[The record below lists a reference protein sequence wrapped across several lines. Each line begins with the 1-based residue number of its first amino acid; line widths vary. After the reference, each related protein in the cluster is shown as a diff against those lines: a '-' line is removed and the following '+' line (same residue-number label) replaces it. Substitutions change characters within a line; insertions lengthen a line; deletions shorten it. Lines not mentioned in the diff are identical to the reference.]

1 MNAKQRKKKK
11 RELSVQHFARLSA
24 IFAEKQ
30 WPIEDEFGDKAFDNF
45 CNLLT
50 GLEANQCELMLTLT
64 EKFLWVRE
72 SEYIK
77 LFSHSFGSFMS
88 SFSFGE
94 KKNIVVCPLLPENDF
109 GKSKSSIALFYLIKS
124 RLDSLKTKYSQYNI
138 FLLDRPSSFKCEQLK
153 NSTIVCLVDDFIGSG
168 NTATEA
174 ANFFLKQDY
183 PLSQIAI
190 ISLVAME
197 EGLDVLQKS
206 GYNTYT
212 SIVAE
217 KGITGSGRDE
227 PSETKTMQEIEFAIN
242 ISPEFQFGYSHS
254 EALVKMIRT
263 PNNTFPIY
271 WYKKENVNA
280 FAPFP
285 R

>member
-1 MNAKQRKKKK
+1 MSAKKKEK
-11 RELSVQHFARLSA
+11 RELSVQHFARLNA
-24 IFAEKQ
+24 IFTEKQ
-30 WPIEDEFGDKAFDNF
+30 WPIEDEFEDRAFENF
-45 CNLLT
+45 CNLLA
-50 GLEANQCELMLTLT
+50 GLEVDQCELMLTLT

-77 LFSHSFGSFMS
+77 HFSRSFGSFMS

-94 KKNIVVCPLLPENDF
+94 KKNIVVCPLLTEEDF

-124 RLDSLKTKYSQYNI
+124 RIYSLKAKYSQYNI
-138 FLLDRPSSFKCEQLK
+138 FLLDMPSLFKCEKLRDT
-153 NSTIVCLVDDFIGSG
+153 TIVCLVDDFIGSG

-174 ANFFLKQDY
+174 ANFFIKQDY

-197 EGLDVLQKS
+197 EGLAVLKEN
-206 GYNTYT
+206 GYNTYA
-212 SIVAE
+212 SIVE
-217 KGITGSGRDE
+217 KKGITGSGRDE
-227 PSETKTMQEIEFAIN
+227 SSETKTMQEIECAIN
-242 ISPEFQFGYSHS
+242 ISPKYQFGYSHS

-271 WYKKENVNA
+271 WYKKGNINA